1 MINRWRISIRKAYM
15 RIKLGY
21 TMLAAMVGG
30 MFNPVIVAILAILI
44 AVLYS
49 LIVHHRAPDEVWGW
63 LHTLVATVV
72 SVVFAVAIGVA
83 LFNHQTKVTDRA
95 RTRQLRASL
104 SAEISD
110 IIRELDSEYSMTINL
125 PTSKATVLLTY
136 IQPLILE
143 DAARSGLFNAV
154 YTENMLHLAQKIHIY
169 NIKVSYL
176 FSVLTAGSSKPT
188 FEPQTL
194 HAIQNVE
201 KTRKAIIEDL
211 HFLLKQMD
219 LPRSS
224 SVKHKSS

>member
-1 MINRWRISIRKAYM
+1 MINRWRISIGKVYI

-21 TMLAAMVGG
+21 TMLAAMVGS
-30 MFNPVIVAILAILI
+30 MFNPVIIAILI

-49 LIVHHRAPDEVWGW
+49 LMVHHLAPDAVWGW
-63 LHTLVATVV
+63 RHTFVATVV

-83 LFNHQTKVTDRA
+83 LFNHQTNVTDRA
-95 RTRQLRASL
+95 RTRQFRASL

-110 IIRELDSEYSMTINL
+110 IIREISSGNFMTIHL
-125 PTSKATVLLTY
+125 STSSQKVLITY

-143 DAARSGLFNAV
+143 DAARSGLFNSV
-154 YTENMLHLAQKIHIY
+154 HTENMLHLAQKIRMY

-176 FSVLTAGSSKPT
+176 FSVLTAGSSKPA

-201 KTRKAIIEDL
+201 ETRKAIIEDS

-219 LPRSS
+219 LPLSP
-224 SVKHKSS
+224 SVKPI